1 MNRWLAILPL
11 LALLGFA
18 AIGVVNLTQSEDERP
33 GFSDGVTREDGR
45 TAPERDFETLIGAEL
60 SYNFSTPPGDKPIA
74 VNLFASWCAPCAIE
88 HPLLL
93 ELEKAHPDQ
102 IYGLLYEDTPEKGRA
117 FLERLGNPY
126 KAVGMDTDGQGGLD
140 FGLTGVPETFVI
152 SPAGKIILHIRGP
165 LDAETLGQVSALLSE

>member
-1 MNRWLAILPL
+1 MTRWLAILPL

-18 AIGVVNLTQSEDERP
+18 VIGIINLNRSAPPTTAL
-33 GFSDGVTREDGR
+33 SDGRP
-45 TAPERDFETLIGAEL
+45 APARSFETLIGPQL
-60 SYNFSTPPGDKPIA
+60 DYDFSNLTGQGPVA
-74 VNLFASWCAPCAIE
+74 VNLFASWCGPCAVE

-102 IYGLLYEDTPEKGRA
+102 VYGLLYKDTPENGRL

-126 KAVGMDTDGQGGLD
+126 TVVAMDPSGQGGLD

-152 SPAGKIILHIRGP
+152 SPEGKILLHVRGP
-165 LDAETLGQVSALLSE
+165 LDGDTLQEVSDLLTE